1 MYDGTPQRHAAHN
14 PRRRAPAAGPARPD
28 RIAFWAVILA
38 VVAMLGAAAG
48 SKAAGGVGVDPGGKA
63 GCDDAGF
70 GQRVLSLGDCGRD
83 VKTLNWILKSRSWG
97 EVAPLGLDFDSGTE
111 RSLGAFERKA
121 GLERDGILDRKTG
134 RALAS
139 SMREDVAGWYGPGFF
154 GNETACGRK
163 LTRRTVGLAH
173 RTLPCGTRVTIEH
186 GGEYLTTRVI
196 DRGPYVKGVKW
207 DLTAAAA
214 KRVGL
219 EYTEPVRSAI
229 VR

>member
-1 MYDGTPQRHAAHN
+1 MYDGLPQRDAAHN
-14 PRRRAPAAGPARPD
+14 RRRRPPTGAPVRPD
-28 RIAFWAVILA
+28 RVAFWAVILA
-38 VVAMLGAAAG
+38 VVAMLAAATS
-48 SKAAGGVGVDPGGKA
+48 SKAAGGIGVDPGAKS

-70 GQRVLSLGDCGRD
+70 GQRVLSLGDCGRN

-97 EVAPLGLDFDSGTE
+97 EGAPLGLDFDAGTE
-111 RSLGAFERKA
+111 SSLGAFERKA
-121 GLERDGILDRKTG
+121 GLERDGVLDRETG
-134 RALAS
+134 KALAA
-139 SMREDVAGWYGPGFF
+139 SMREDVASWYGPGFF

-163 LTRRTVGLAH
+163 LTRRTVGVAH

-186 GGEYLTTRVI
+186 DGEYLTTRVI

-214 KRVGL
+214 KRIGL
-219 EYTEPVRSAI
+219 GYTEPVRSAI

>member
-14 PRRRAPAAGPARPD
+14 RRRRPRTAAPVRSD
-28 RIAFWAVILA
+28 RFAFWAVILA
-38 VVAMLGAAAG
+38 VVAMLGAATG
-48 SKAAGGVGVDPGGKA
+48 SKAAGGGIGAD

-70 GQRVLSLGDCGRD
+70 GQRVLRLGDCGRD

-97 EVAPLGLDFDSGTE
+97 ASAPLGLEFEPGTE
-111 RSLGAFERKA
+111 SSLGAFERKA
-121 GLERDGILDRKTG
+121 DLERDGVLDRKAG
-134 RALAS
+134 RALAE
-139 SMREDVAGWYGPGFF
+139 SMREDVASWYGPGFF
-154 GNETACGRK
+154 GNETACGRT
-163 LTRRTVGLAH
+163 LTRKTVGVAH
-173 RTLPCGTRVTIEH
+173 RTLPCGTRVTIARD
-186 GGEYLTTRVI
+186 GEYLTTRVI

-214 KRVGL
+214 KRIGL